1 MIIKDYVMD
10 GVNVGVAINYL
21 DNNGSHY
28 LRKKTQDGTNKVRL
42 YKSVSTAALAASYF
56 VSNDAAVNLQLCF
69 DDVAVSIDSCQKIG
83 NTYQIFKDDTL
94 IRIEENQLSILI
106 GSGYFVFENG
116 DTERSDRL
124 YGVKIQD
131 TYLKIIKDMFYTFI
145 MYNIKAENF
154 SGNLIERIERKS
166 NKEYV
171 IKLNNS
177 SVKIHIMLNSAL
189 MDLNQYRKSKFI
201 GCIPF
206 DKNMDKYTTIF
217 CYITRDPSE
226 PSKANSIL
234 RAEYILSFISGVLKE
249 LYPDFNGYRD
259 VKFDK
264 KIIVKED

>member
-1 MIIKDYVMD
+1 MVIKDYVMD

-56 VSNDAAVNLQLCF
+56 VPNDAAVNLQLCF

-131 TYLKIIKDMFYTFI
+131 TYLKIIKD
-145 MYNIKAENF
+145 
-154 SGNLIERIERKS
+154 
-166 NKEYV
+166 
-171 IKLNNS
+171 
-177 SVKIHIMLNSAL
+177 KIYSAL
-189 MDLNQYRKSKFI
+189 NIELAFE
-201 GCIPF
+201 G
-206 DKNMDKYTTIF
+206 
-217 CYITRDPSE
+217 SE
-226 PSKANSIL
+226 GSLVI
-234 RAEYILSFISGVLKE
+234 
-249 LYPDFNGYRD
+249 
-259 VKFDK
+259 
-264 KIIVKED
+264 